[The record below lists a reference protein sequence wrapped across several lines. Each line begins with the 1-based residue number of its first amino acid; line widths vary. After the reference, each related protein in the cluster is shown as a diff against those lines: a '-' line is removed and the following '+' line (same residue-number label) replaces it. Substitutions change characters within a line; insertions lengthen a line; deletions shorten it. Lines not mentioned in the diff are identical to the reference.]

1 MPDSRP
7 VLRGD
12 YKGTPLQSCTPVSPR
27 FTMNHSLLR
36 QRLILF
42 QAIVVLAFVLLAVQL
57 WRIQILEGSAYQ
69 LQSRENSVGFEIID
83 APRGVIYDR
92 DGSILVRNRPTFRA
106 TLVPAIVFN
115 ETYLLWTP
123 EEDEAVAQSLRQIAL
138 ALRMP
143 FPYVTPGESLRSAFQ
158 NATGRMLLEDVSKLC
173 QDGQLLECFAEALV
187 MAPYDTLTI
196 QRDIPQDVAFT
207 AMENSINLPGLTL
220 VAESQ
225 REYLYGDLYAH
236 LLGYEV
242 PITQEQLDTQTR
254 FTTNPYL
261 STDRIGAAGIEA
273 GFEDELRGLKGIR
286 RLEENVVGRKIRVLQ
301 EDPATPGHNLFLTID
316 TGLQQAV
323 QEALA
328 EGLAGVNSQEGVAIV
343 MRPKTGEILAM
354 VSLPT
359 YDNNVFASEV
369 DPEQFRALNEDPLK
383 PLFNRAISGQ
393 YPPGSIYKIIP
404 ATAALAEGVIT
415 RDTAIHDPGVI
426 SIPNENAPD
435 DPTLAQDFVCWLRS
449 GHGDETVVD
458 ALAHSCDVFFY
469 EIAGGYLDQFRGLGI
484 DRLADWSMNF
494 GLGELTGIDLPGEAA
509 GRVPTRQWKR
519 LYQQQSWLVGDTY
532 NMSIGQGFMLVTP
545 LQILNATTA
554 IANRGTIYE
563 PQIVYQIQSADG
575 QVIRGFEPQVL
586 RTLPVDGVYLDM
598 VAEGMRGAIAWE
610 DGTARFPFEGAP
622 VSVAGKTGTA
632 EYCPVI
638 QKPDGTFDCKLDADG
653 NQLTH
658 AWFTAYAPYEDPEIA
673 LVVFV
678 HGNNEDV
685 IQGSEVAAP
694 IGRRIVDYYF
704 GNHPLDP
711 NAPVLPTPQ
720 PGSGATATPFM
731 VASPTPILTQPAAT
745 PMATPTSPKAE
756 EPLQLPTATRAANG
770 QYTST
775 LIRTDEQG
783 GELSIVSGR
792 VVDANGNPVSGVTIT
807 LDGGGAPVATL
818 TTAGD
823 GSFRYDL
830 LNAAQASTWY
840 VRAPTL
846 SGTPFMVLSVE
857 PYRHYIVLFQG
868 E

>member
-1 MPDSRP
+1 MTAR
-7 VLRGD
+7 
-12 YKGTPLQSCTPVSPR
+12 
-27 FTMNHSLLR
+27 LLR
-36 QRLILF
+36 QRLFLF
-42 QAIVVLAFVLLAVQL
+42 QALVVLAFMALAVQL
-57 WRIQILEGSAYQ
+57 WWIQIIEGSKYQ

-92 DGSILVRNRPTFRA
+92 DGSILVRNRPSFRA
-106 TLVPAIVFN
+106 SLTPALIYN
-115 ETYLLWTP
+115 ETYLLWTDA
-123 EEDEAVAQSLRQIAL
+123 EYEQVGESLQHIAA
-138 ALRMP
+138 ALQMP
-143 FPYVTPGESLRSAFQ
+143 FPYAKPGVALRAAFQ
-158 NATGRMLLEDVSKLC
+158 RATGQLILEDISKLC
-173 QDGQLLECFAEALV
+173 QEGQLLDCFAEALV
-187 MAPYDTLTI
+187 IAPYDALI
-196 QRDIPQDVAFT
+196 IRRDIPQDVAFT
-207 AMENSINLPGLTL
+207 AMENSINLPGLML
-220 VAESQ
+220 VADSQ
-225 REYLYGDLYAH
+225 REYLYADLYAH

-242 PITQEQLDTQTR
+242 PITQSQLDTQTR

-273 GFEDELRGLKGIR
+273 GFENELRGVKGVR
-286 RLEENVVGRKIRVLQ
+286 RLEENVVGRQIRVLQ

-316 TGLQQAV
+316 TELQRVV

-328 EGLAGVNSQEGVAIV
+328 EGMAGVNSQEGVAIV

-369 DPEQFRALNEDPLK
+369 DPDQFRALNEDPLK

-393 YPPGSIYKIIP
+393 YPPGSIFKIVP
-404 ATAALAEGVIT
+404 ATAGLAEGVINRNT
-415 RDTAIHDPGVI
+415 VIYDPGVI
-426 SIPNENAPD
+426 TVPNENAPD
-435 DPTLAQDFVCWLRS
+435 NPDLAQNFVCWLRT

-469 EIAGGYLDQFRGLGI
+469 EISGGFLDQFQGLGI
-484 DRLADWSMNF
+484 DRLSQWATNF
-494 GLGELTGIDLPGEAA
+494 GLGELTGIELPGEAA

-575 QVIRGFEPQVL
+575 QVIRGFEPRVS
-586 RTLPVDGVYLDM
+586 RTLPTDPAYLDM

-638 QKPDGTFDCKLDADG
+638 QKPDGTFDCKVDANG

-658 AWFTAYAPYEDPEIA
+658 AWFTAFAPYEDPEIA

-685 IQGSEVAAP
+685 IQGSGIAAP
-694 IGRRIVDYYF
+694 IGRKIVDYYF
-704 GNHPLDP
+704 TRNPADP

-720 PGSGATATPFM
+720 LGSGVTATPFA
-731 VASPTPILTQPAAT
+731 VNTTTPILTQPAGT
-745 PMATPTSPKAE
+745 PAPTPTSPKAE
-756 EPLQLPTATRAANG
+756 EPLQLPTATRAADG
-770 QYTST
+770 QYVAA
-775 LIRTDEQG
+775 LVRTEEQG
-783 GELSIVSGR
+783 AALSLVSGR

-830 LNAAQASTWY
+830 LDPAQATTWY

-846 SGTPFMVLSVE
+846 SGAPVIALNVE
-857 PYRHYIVLFQG
+857 SNKHYIVLFQG

>member
-1 MPDSRP
+1 MTDR
-7 VLRGD
+7 
-12 YKGTPLQSCTPVSPR
+12 
-27 FTMNHSLLR
+27 LLR

-42 QAIVVLAFVLLAVQL
+42 QALVLGAFVVLAVQL
-57 WRIQILEGSAYQ
+57 WRIQILEGSKYQ
-69 LQSRENSVGFEIID
+69 LQSRENSIGFEIID

-92 DGSILVRNRPTFRA
+92 DGSILVRNRPRFRA
-106 TLVPAIVFN
+106 TLIPALVLN
-115 ETYLLWTP
+115 ETYLLWSD
-123 EEDEAVAQSLRQIAL
+123 EEHEQVAETLHATAT

-143 FPYVTPGESLRSAFQ
+143 FPYRDSGAALREAFQ
-158 NATGRMLLEDVSKLC
+158 NATGRLILEDISKLC
-173 QDGQLLECFAEALV
+173 QAGKLLECFAEALV
-187 MAPYDTLTI
+187 IAPYDPLTI
-196 QRDIPQDVAFT
+196 RTDIPQDVAFT

-242 PITQEQLDTQTR
+242 PITQAQLDRQTR

-261 STDRIGAAGIEA
+261 ATDRIGASGIEA
-273 GFEDELRGLKGIR
+273 GFESELRGVKGVR
-286 RLEENVVGRKIRVLQ
+286 RLEENVVGRQIRVLQ

-316 TGLQQAV
+316 TELQQVV

-328 EGLAGVNSQEGVAIV
+328 EGLAGVGSQEGVAIV

-369 DPEQFRALNEDPLK
+369 DPDQFRALNEDPLK

-393 YPPGSIYKIIP
+393 YPPGSIFKIIP
-404 ATAALAEGVIT
+404 ATAGLAEGVINRNT
-415 RDTAIHDPGVI
+415 VIYDPGVI

-435 DPTLAQDFVCWLRS
+435 DPSLAQDFVCWLRS

-469 EIAGGYLDQFRGLGI
+469 EISGGFLDQFQGLGI
-484 DRLADWSMNF
+484 DRLAQWATNF
-494 GLGELTGIDLPGEAA
+494 GLGELTGVDLPGEAA
-509 GRVPTRQWKR
+509 GRVPNRQWKR

-554 IANRGTIYE
+554 IANRGAIYE

-575 QVIRGFEPQVL
+575 QVIRGFEPHLL
-586 RTLPVDGVYLDM
+586 RTLPTDPAYLDM

-638 QKPDGTFDCKLDADG
+638 QNDDGTFDCKLDRNG

-685 IQGSEVAAP
+685 IQGSEIAAP
-694 IGRRIVDYYF
+694 IGRKIIDYYF
-704 GNHPLDP
+704 THHPLDP

-720 PGSGATATPFM
+720 PRNGVTATPFT
-731 VASPTPILTQPAAT
+731 VSTPTPILTQPAGT
-745 PMATPTSPKAE
+745 PEATPTSPKAE
-756 EPLQLPTATRAANG
+756 EPLQLPTATRSANSA
-770 QYTST
+770 YSAT
-775 LIRTDEQG
+775 LVRTDEQG
-783 GELSIVSGR
+783 AELSLVSGR
-792 VVDANGNPVSGVTIT
+792 VVDASGNPVSGVTIT

-830 LNAAQASTWY
+830 LNPAQATTWY

-846 SGTPFMVLSVE
+846 AGSPSIALNVE
-857 PYRHYIVLFQG
+857 SNRHYIVLFQG